1 MIKEYTQVLAQAD
14 LFKSL
19 DPKVIDDL
27 LTTYASG
34 IKIYKKHQT
43 IFDAGDTCH
52 SLSIILKGK
61 VELSNYLISGD
72 VSNLVTLSTGHIFG
86 EAILFAPESIY
97 PLSSTAVTTS
107 HILQLKKS
115 QVLSLMAMY
124 PQFNEDYLCLLSKKL
139 IFLNDKFKLL
149 SMTTIRGKIAHVL
162 LKLSKEQESLEVKLP
177 FSKEKMA
184 SHISTRRPSLS
195 RELSKMKSEGLID
208 YQRSTVTLLDVEGL
222 EDYLY

>member
-1 MIKEYTQVLAQAD
+1 MLNEYRKILSEAD
-14 LFKSL
+14 LFQSL
-19 DPKVIDDL
+19 HEDTINFL
-27 LTTYASG
+27 LETYKSG
-34 IKIYKKHQT
+34 IRIYKKNET

-61 VELSNYLISGD
+61 VELSNFLISGD

-97 PLSSTAVTTS
+97 PLSSTSVATT
-107 HILQLKKS
+107 HVLHLKKS
-115 QVLSLMAMY
+115 EVLSLMAQY
-124 PQFNEDYLCLLSKKL
+124 PLFNEHYLCLLSKKL
-139 IFLNDKFKLL
+139 VFLNDKFKLL

-162 LKLSKEQESLEVKLP
+162 LKLSKEQDSLEVNLP

-208 YQRSTVTLLDVEGL
+208 YERSKVVILDIEGL
-222 EDYLY
+222 EDNLY